1 MTAIGRLLMD
11 FSRRRRPLRS
21 LGASGQLGYGIPTP
35 ALEAGLARAPDM
47 IGVDMGSI
55 DIGPAYLGGGKMA
68 PTRIGAKRDLRKVLR
83 AARRLDI
90 PLVVGSAGS
99 AGARPHLD
107 QTLEII
113 REIAH
118 EDNLTF
124 RMAVV
129 ASDVPRAEVKQA
141 IVAGRV
147 RPMDTMPRLTDA
159 DVDAA
164 TYIVGQLGLE
174 AFRRALEAD
183 VDVVV
188 LGRACDTGI
197 FASIPA
203 MLHFPPGISMHMAKI
218 IECASLCCVP
228 GGRDTILGVLDD
240 EGFELES
247 MAPGRAATPSSVAAH
262 SLYEQADPYEIREPS
277 GRAVLRHV
285 TYRAL
290 DARRTRVEGAI
301 FEPAER
307 FTLKLEGAT
316 MIGHRAL
323 LLAGVADP
331 RFIAR
336 HEEIFAAVSRV
347 VRDLVC
353 EDASEDYRLGFRLY
367 GVDGVRTWAGPPVPM
382 PREAFVLGE
391 CIAPIPQRA
400 EEVIRTAKQYL
411 LHHGYEGRLATA
423 GNLAFPFTPP
433 EVVIGEAYRFNVF
446 HLMEIGDMSRLFPV
460 EVEAVGGSPAWRRKP
475 TP

>member
-1 MTAIGRLLMD
+1 VTAVARVLDD
-11 FSRRRRPLRS
+11 FARRRRPLRS

-35 ALEAGLARAPDM
+35 AFEAGLGRAPDM

-68 PTRIGAKRDLRKVLR
+68 PTRVGAKRDLRKVLR

-90 PLVVGSAGS
+90 PLIVGSAGS

-113 REIAH
+113 REIAR
-118 EDNLTF
+118 EDALSF

-129 ASDVPRAEVKQA
+129 AADVPRAELNAA
-141 IVAGRV
+141 IAAGRV
-147 RPMDTMPRLTDA
+147 HPMDTMPALTAA
-159 DVDAA
+159 DVSAA
-164 TYIVGQLGLE
+164 SHIVGQLGLE

-197 FASIPA
+197 FASIPD
-203 MLHFPPGISMHMAKI
+203 MLGFPPGISMHMAKI
-218 IECASLCCVP
+218 IECASLCCLP
-228 GGRDTILGVLDD
+228 SGRDTMLGVLDD
-240 EGFELES
+240 DGFELES
-247 MAPGRAATPSSVAAH
+247 MAPQRAATPSSVAAH
-262 SLYEQADPYEIREPS
+262 SLYEQADPYEIREPA
-277 GRAVLRHV
+277 GRADLRHV

-290 DARRTRVEGAI
+290 DARRTRVEGAT

-307 FTLKLEGAT
+307 LTLKLEGAQ

-323 LLAGVADP
+323 LLAGAADP

-336 HEEIFAAVSRV
+336 HEEIFAAVTRV
-347 VRDLVC
+347 VHDLVC
-353 EDASEDYRLGFRLY
+353 EDTPEDYQLSFRLY
-367 GVDGVRTWAGPPVPM
+367 GVDGVRAWAEPPAHL
-382 PREAFVLGE
+382 PREAFVMGE
-391 CIAPIPQRA
+391 CIAPTPERA
-400 EEVIRTAKQYL
+400 EEVVRTVKQYL

-433 EVVIGEAYRFNVF
+433 EVTIGEAYRFNVF
-446 HLMEIGDMSRLFPV
+446 HLMEVDDMARLFPV
-460 EVEAVGGSPAWRRKP
+460 EVEKIG
-475 TP
+475 

>member
-1 MTAIGRLLMD
+1 MTAVGRVLDD

-35 ALEAGLARAPDM
+35 AFEAGLARAPDM

-55 DIGPAYLGGGKMA
+55 DIGPAYLGGGTMA
-68 PTRIGAKRDLRKVLR
+68 PTRVGAKRDLRKVLR

-90 PLVVGSAGS
+90 PLIVGSAGS

-107 QTLEII
+107 ATLDIV
-113 REIAH
+113 REIAR
-118 EDNLTF
+118 EDGLSF
-124 RMAVV
+124 RLAVV
-129 ASDVPRAEVKQA
+129 AADVPRAEVKQA
-141 IVAGRV
+141 IAAGRV
-147 RPMDTMPRLTDA
+147 RPMDTMPPLTEA
-159 DVDAA
+159 DVEEASH
-164 TYIVGQLGLE
+164 IVGQLGLE

-203 MLHFPPGISMHMAKI
+203 MLDFPPGIAMHMAKI

-240 EGFELES
+240 DGFELES
-247 MAPGRAATPSSVAAH
+247 MAPNRAATPSSVAAH
-262 SLYEQADPYEIREPS
+262 SLYEQADPYEVREPS
-277 GRAVLRHV
+277 GRADLRQV

-290 DARRTRVEGAI
+290 DARRTRVAGAT

-307 FTLKLEGAT
+307 PTLKLEGAR
-316 MIGHRAL
+316 MIGYRAL
-323 LLAGVADP
+323 LLAGAADP
-331 RFIAR
+331 KFIAR
-336 HEEIFAAVSRV
+336 HAEIFAAVSRV

-353 EDASEDYRLGFRLY
+353 EDAAEDYRLGVRLF
-367 GVDGVRTWAGPPVPM
+367 GVDGVRAWAEPPAHM
-382 PREAFVLGE
+382 PREAFVMGE
-391 CIAPIPQRA
+391 CIAPTPERA
-400 EEVIRTAKQYL
+400 EEVIRTTKQYL

-433 EVVIGEAYRFNVF
+433 EVTIGEAYRFNVF
-446 HLMEIGDMSRLFPV
+446 HLMDVDDMARLFPV
-460 EVEAVGGSPAWRRKP
+460 EVETVR
-475 TP
+475 

>member
-1 MTAIGRLLMD
+1 MTAIARLLDD

-35 ALEAGLARAPDM
+35 AFAAGLDRAPDM

-55 DIGPAYLGGGKMA
+55 DIGPAYLGSGKMA
-68 PTRIGAKRDLRKVLR
+68 PTRVGAKRDLRKVMR
-83 AARRLDI
+83 AARRLNI
-90 PLVVGSAGS
+90 PLIVGSAGS

-107 QTLEII
+107 QTLDII
-113 REIAH
+113 REIAR
-118 EDNLTF
+118 EDDLTF

-129 ASDVPRAEVKQA
+129 AADVPPQELKRAIA
-141 IVAGRV
+141 AGRV
-147 RPMDTMPRLTDA
+147 RAFDTMPPLTAA

-164 TYIVGQLGLE
+164 AHLVGQLGVE

-203 MLHFPPGISMHMAKI
+203 MLGFPPGIAMHMAKI

-228 GGRDTILGVLDD
+228 GGRDAILGVLDD
-240 EGFELES
+240 EGFDLES
-247 MAPGRAATPSSVAAH
+247 MAPNRAATPSSVAAH
-262 SLYEQADPYEIREPS
+262 SLYEQADPYEVREPS
-277 GRAVLRHV
+277 GRANLRQV

-290 DARRTRVEGAI
+290 DARRTRVEGAT
-301 FEPAER
+301 FEPAAR
-307 FTLKLEGAT
+307 STLKLEGAT
-316 MIGHRAL
+316 MIGYRAL
-323 LLAGVADP
+323 LIAGAADP

-336 HEEIFAAVSRV
+336 REEIFTNVSRI

-353 EDASEDYRLGFRLY
+353 EEADENYRSVFRLF
-367 GVDGVRTWAGPPVPM
+367 GIDGVRAWSEPPAPL
-382 PREAFVLGE
+382 PREALVMGE
-391 CIAPIPQRA
+391 CIAPTPERA
-400 EEVIRTAKQYL
+400 EEVMCTTKQYL
-411 LHHGYEGRLATA
+411 LHYGYEDRLSTA

-433 EVVIGEAYRFNVF
+433 EVMLGEAYRFNVF
-446 HLMEIGDMSRLFPV
+446 HLMDVDDMVSLFPV
-460 EVEAVGGSPAWRRKP
+460 EVEAL
-475 TP
+475 

>member
-1 MTAIGRLLMD
+1 MTAISRLLDD
-11 FSRRRRPLRS
+11 FSRRRRALRS

-35 ALEAGLARAPDM
+35 AFEAGLARSPDM

-55 DIGPAYLGGGKMA
+55 DIGPAYLGAGKMA
-68 PTRIGAKRDLRKVLR
+68 PTRVGAKRDLRKVLR

-90 PLVVGSAGS
+90 PLIVGSAGS

-107 QTLEII
+107 QTLDII
-113 REIAH
+113 REIAR
-118 EDNLTF
+118 EDGLAF
-124 RMAVV
+124 RMGVV
-129 ASDVPRAEVKQA
+129 ASDVPRAEIKAA
-141 IVAGRV
+141 IAAGRV
-147 RPMDTMPRLTDA
+147 RPMDTMPPLTDA
-159 DVDAA
+159 EVDAA
-164 TYIVGQLGLE
+164 AHIVGQLGLE

-203 MLHFPPGISMHMAKI
+203 MLGFPPGISMHMAKI

-247 MAPGRAATPSSVAAH
+247 MAPNRAATPSSVAAH

-277 GRAVLRHV
+277 GRADLRHV
-285 TYRAL
+285 VYRAL
-290 DARRTRVEGAI
+290 DARRTRVEGAT
-301 FEPAER
+301 FEPTGR
-307 FTLKLEGAT
+307 PTLKLEGAAK
-316 MIGHRAL
+316 IGYRAL
-323 LLAGVADP
+323 LIAGAADP

-336 HEEIFAAVSRV
+336 HEEIFAAVARV

-353 EDASEDYRLGFRLY
+353 EDAAEDYRLAFRLY
-367 GVDGVRTWAGPPVPM
+367 GVDGVRAWAEPPAHL
-382 PREAFVLGE
+382 PREAFVMGE
-391 CIAPIPQRA
+391 CIAPTPERA
-400 EEVIRTAKQYL
+400 EEVIRTTKQYL
-411 LHHGYEGRLATA
+411 LHHGYEGRLSTA

-433 EVVIGEAYRFNVF
+433 EVTIGEAYRFNVF
-446 HLMEIGDMSRLFPV
+446 HLMQVDEMARLFPV
-460 EVEAVGGSPAWRRKP
+460 EVEKVG
-475 TP
+475 

>member
-1 MTAIGRLLMD
+1 MTAIGRLLDD

-35 ALEAGLARAPDM
+35 AFEAGLARAPDM

-55 DIGPAYLGGGKMA
+55 DIGPAYLGSGKMA

-90 PLVVGSAGS
+90 PLIVGSAGS
-99 AGARPHLD
+99 AGAKPHLD
-107 QTLEII
+107 QTLAII
-113 REIAH
+113 REIAR
-118 EDNLTF
+118 EDDLAF

-129 ASDVPRAEVKQA
+129 ASDVPRTEVKQA
-141 IVAGRV
+141 IAAGRV
-147 RPMDTMPRLTDA
+147 RPMDTMPPLTET

-164 TYIVGQLGLE
+164 SHIVGQLGLE

-203 MLHFPPGISMHMAKI
+203 MLGFPPGISMHMAKI

-240 EGFELES
+240 DGFELES
-247 MAPGRAATPSSVAAH
+247 MAPNRAATPSSVAAH
-262 SLYEQADPYEIREPS
+262 SLYEQADPFDIREPS
-277 GRAVLRHV
+277 GRADLRHV
-285 TYRAL
+285 AYRAL
-290 DARRTRVEGAI
+290 DPRRTRVEGAT
-301 FEPAER
+301 FEPAEQV
-307 FTLKLEGAT
+307 TIKLEGAV
-316 MIGHRAL
+316 MIGYRAL
-323 LLAGVADP
+323 LIAGAADP

-353 EDASEDYRLGFRLY
+353 EDAVEDYRLSFRLF
-367 GVDGVRTWAGPPVPM
+367 GVDGVRAWAEPPAQM
-382 PREAFVLGE
+382 PREAFVMGE
-391 CIAPIPQRA
+391 CIAPTPERA
-400 EEVIRTAKQYL
+400 EEVMRTTKQYL
-411 LHHGYEGRLATA
+411 LHHGYEGRLSTA

-433 EVVIGEAYRFNVF
+433 EVMIGAAYRFNVF
-446 HLMEIGDMSRLFPV
+446 HLMDGDDVKRLFPV
-460 EVEAVGGSPAWRRKP
+460 ELEMVN
-475 TP
+475 

>member
-1 MTAIGRLLMD
+1 MTAIGRLLDD

-35 ALEAGLARAPDM
+35 AFEAGLARAPDM

-90 PLVVGSAGS
+90 PLIVGSAGS

-107 QTLEII
+107 QTLEIV
-113 REIAH
+113 RETAR
-118 EDNLTF
+118 DDGLTF

-129 ASDVPRAEVKQA
+129 AADVRRAEVKQA
-141 IVAGRV
+141 IAAQRV
-147 RPMDTMPRLTDA
+147 RPMDTMPPLTEA

-164 TYIVGQLGLE
+164 SHIVGQLGLE

-203 MLHFPPGISMHMAKI
+203 MLGFPVGISMHMAKI

-228 GGRDTILGVLDD
+228 GGRDAILGILDD
-240 EGFELES
+240 DGFELES
-247 MAPGRAATPSSVAAH
+247 MAPNRAATPSSVAAH
-262 SLYEQADPYEIREPS
+262 SLYEQADPFAIREPS
-277 GRAVLRHV
+277 GCADLRQV
-285 TYRAL
+285 SYRAL
-290 DARRTRVEGAI
+290 DARRTRVEGAT
-301 FEPAER
+301 FEPAEQP
-307 FTLKLEGAT
+307 TIKLEGAC
-316 MIGHRAL
+316 MVGYRAL
-323 LLAGVADP
+323 LIAGAADP

-336 HEEIFAAVSRV
+336 HEQIFAAVSRV

-353 EDASEDYRLGFRLY
+353 EDGVEDYRLGFRLF
-367 GVDGVRTWAGPPVPM
+367 GVDGVRAWAEPPPQM
-382 PREAFVLGE
+382 PREALVMGE
-391 CIAPIPQRA
+391 CVAPTPQRA
-400 EEVIRTAKQYL
+400 EEVIRTTKQYL
-411 LHHGYEGRLATA
+411 LHHGYEDRLSTA

-433 EVVIGEAYRFNVF
+433 EVMLGEAYRFNVF
-446 HLMEIGDMSRLFPV
+446 HLMDVDDLAHSFPV
-460 EVEAVGGSPAWRRKP
+460 EVEAV
-475 TP
+475 T

>member
-1 MTAIGRLLMD
+1 MTAIGRLLAD

-55 DIGPAYLGGGKMA
+55 DIGPAYLGAGKMA

-83 AARRLDI
+83 AARALDI
-90 PLVVGSAGS
+90 PLIVGSAGS

-107 QTLEII
+107 QTLEIV
-113 REIAH
+113 REIAR
-118 EDNLTF
+118 EDGLAF
-124 RMAVV
+124 RLGVV
-129 ASDVPRAEVKQA
+129 ASDLPREVVKQA
-141 IVAGRV
+141 IGAGRV
-147 RPMDTMPRLTDA
+147 RPMDTMPPLANA

-164 TYIVGQLGLE
+164 SHIVGQLGTE
-174 AFRRALEAD
+174 AFKRALELD

-203 MLHFPPGISMHMAKI
+203 MLGFPPGIAMHMAKI

-240 EGFELES
+240 HGFELES
-247 MAPGRAATPSSVAAH
+247 MAPNRAATPSSVAAH
-262 SLYEQADPYEIREPS
+262 SLYEQADPYEIREPG
-277 GRAVLRHV
+277 GRADLRNV
-285 TYRAL
+285 RYRAL
-290 DARRTRVEGAI
+290 DERRTRVEGAS
-301 FEPAER
+301 FEPATR
-307 FTLKLEGAT
+307 LTLKLEGAT

-323 LLAGVADP
+323 LVAGAADP
-331 RFIAR
+331 RFIAG
-336 HEEIFAAVSRV
+336 HKEIFAAVSQV
-347 VRDLVC
+347 VRGLVC
-353 EDASEDYRLGFRLY
+353 EDAEEDYRLSFRLY
-367 GVDGVRTWAGPPVPM
+367 GVDGVRAWAEPLAQL

-391 CIAPIPQRA
+391 CIAPTRERA
-400 EEVIRTAKQYL
+400 EEVIRTTKQYL

-446 HLMEIGDMSRLFPV
+446 HLMHVDDMARLFPAAL
-460 EVEAVGGSPAWRRKP
+460 ETVGR
-475 TP
+475 

>member
-1 MTAIGRLLMD
+1 MTAIGRLLD
-11 FSRRRRPLRS
+11 GLFPPAPAAALARRL
-21 LGASGQLGYGIPTP
+21 GQLGYGIPTP
-35 ALEAGLARAPDM
+35 AFEAGLARAPDM

-90 PLVVGSAGS
+90 PLIVGSAGS

-107 QTLEII
+107 QTLEIV
-113 REIAH
+113 REIAR
-118 EDNLTF
+118 EDGLAF

-141 IVAGRV
+141 IAAGRV
-147 RPMDTMPRLTDA
+147 RPMDTMPPLTEA

-164 TYIVGQLGLE
+164 SHIVGQLGLE

-203 MLHFPPGISMHMAKI
+203 MLGFPPGISMHMAKI

-240 EGFELES
+240 DGFELES
-247 MAPGRAATPSSVAAH
+247 MAPNRAATPSSVAAH
-262 SLYEQADPYEIREPS
+262 SSTSRPILTRSASRPDAPICATSR
-277 GRAVLRHV
+277 
-285 TYRAL
+285 YRAL
-290 DARRTRVEGAI
+290 DARRTRVEGAT

-307 FTLKLEGAT
+307 QTLKLEGAT

-323 LLAGVADP
+323 LIAGAADP
-331 RFIAR
+331 RFIAGTR
-336 HEEIFAAVSRV
+336 RYLPPSR
-347 VRDLVC
+347 
-353 EDASEDYRLGFRLY
+353 ASCAISSARTRRGLSALGFACTASMAC
-367 GVDGVRTWAGPPVPM
+367 VRGP
-382 PREAFVLGE
+382 
-391 CIAPIPQRA
+391 
-400 EEVIRTAKQYL
+400 
-411 LHHGYEGRLATA
+411 
-423 GNLAFPFTPP
+423 
-433 EVVIGEAYRFNVF
+433 
-446 HLMEIGDMSRLFPV
+446 SR
-460 EVEAVGGSPAWRRKP
+460 RRKCRARRSSWVSASRP
-475 TP
+475 PASGPRR